1 MAKTTTPLGGAA
13 VAFMKTVDK
22 LIKTTEVV
30 IRTHPGTPV
39 HRYAVQRQGK
49 ARAEYETA
57 RAKWLS

>member
-1 MAKTTTPLGGAA
+1 MAKTAPLGKAA
-13 VAFMKTVDK
+13 QAFMKIVEK

-39 HRYAVQRQGK
+39 HRYALQRQGK